1 MAPRDNL
8 QELMPLTS
16 GHANGD
22 YEELESQRQKKVAAA
37 AAAASFV
44 YPDNGGKGPRK
55 SVYDLKMTVLACLQ
69 IVGFGTLWRFP
80 YVCLKYGGG
89 EYGFIFNTYC
99 TYLLYH
105 YGST

>member
-16 GHANGD
+16 GHAID
-22 YEELESQRQKKVAAA
+22 EEDMESQRQKKVAAA

-44 YPDNGGKGPRK
+44 CPDVGGKGHRK
-55 SVYDLKMTVLACLQ
+55 SVYDLKMSVIACLQ

-80 YVCLKYGGG
+80 YVCFKYGGG
-89 EYGFIFNTYC
+89 EYDFILNKYC
-99 TYLLYH
+99 IYLLYH
-105 YGST
+105 NG